1 MDRISTFNSFNSVV
15 NNLMS
20 SEIQQSTLSQQISS
34 GFVSNNL
41 EGFGASAEALTAAQN
56 VETRVNSFVQNSTA
70 LSAQLDAQNQAL
82 TQVASAGTGARAAIA
97 NALATGSSEGL
108 MSTLQSYFGQAAA
121 SLNTQYNGQYMFAG
135 GNSATPPVP
144 TQNMSDLI
152 TTPAV
157 PPATP
162 WTPATWS
169 PNPATTYNNVFTN
182 GPTAATSQLDE
193 STTIQTGVLASNAGG
208 SLFNAFAQIEDY
220 QQSSGQPFSGQLTTA
235 QSAFLTSMLSTFD
248 SANQDVTDTVANNG
262 LTQAQVSQS
271 LTSQQDRQTTL
282 QGMISGITDVN
293 MAQASSQLA
302 QVQTAIQASAKIFS
316 SLQTYSLLNFLTQP
330 SAG

>member
-1 MDRISTFNSFNSVV
+1 MDRISTFNSYNSIV
-15 NNLMS
+15 NNLMG

-34 GFVSNNL
+34 GYVANNL
-41 EGFGASAEALTAAQN
+41 EGFGSSAEALTAAQN
-56 VETRVNSFVQNSTA
+56 VQTRVGSFVQNSTA

-82 TQVASAGTGARAAIA
+82 TQVADAGTGARAAIA

-108 MSTLQSYFGQAAA
+108 MSSLQSYFGQAAA
-121 SLNTQYNGQYMFAG
+121 GLNTQYNGQYMFAG
-135 GNSATPPVP
+135 GNTSTPPVP
-144 TQNMSDLI
+144 TQNMTALI
-152 TTPAV
+152 STPAV

-169 PNPATTYNNVFTN
+169 PNPATTYNNLFTN

-208 SLFNAFAQIEDY
+208 SLFNAIAQIQDF
-220 QQSSGQPFSGQLTTA
+220 QQSSGQPFNGQLTTA
-235 QSAFLTSMLSTFD
+235 QSAFLTSMLPTFD
-248 SANQDVTDTVANNG
+248 SANQDITNTVADNG
-262 LTQAQVSQS
+262 LNQAQVSQS
-271 LTSQQDRQTTL
+271 LTTQQDRQTTL
-282 QGMISGITDVN
+282 QSMISGITDVN
-293 MAQASSQLA
+293 VAQASSQLA
-302 QVQTAIQASAKIFS
+302 QVQTAIQASAKVFS